1 MSNSEGYIL
10 TIEGCPYAFTTNGCE
25 NVFPVHPEWAGSW
38 FPLANILVNPSE
50 YVSWDERTLPIEG
63 DLEVSSIAFRLNDVY
78 YNSLTL
84 YDGTTFTGNI
94 LTELF
99 TRSTPRQSEYK
110 ITLSVVSSSQTSGI
124 PAGIDIFNE
133 VVLIDDPS
141 DAPAV
146 SYSPTQIQN
155 SYDLSGFISTARKPI
170 WIEDEAMY
178 AVGTTG
184 AGNETILIGTTVGVE
199 SGAGRGIYGTERKY
213 HRIDREGYQPEI
225 FFKHPLVIKRGCTL
239 WRVEDATDNS
249 ITSIYPIWNGFI
261 RNNPELSGDGGT
273 FILNAEHKWTF
284 YKNEALDYAGFG
296 SQNFSIPPDSYS
308 TTACYATFNDEN
320 VPAGTGV
327 AVPPAPA
334 IVPFFGDYARSYEK
348 FRNTA
353 ADAFRGRIVLSA
365 ISSFEALPQAV
376 GQRRSGEIWQM
387 LVEAVPSSTALRILC
402 QPVDDAAVSVGGW
415 YTGAVFCGRKQKIAL
430 VNDWCTTEELGNVAI
445 DYVEGSL
452 GNDYWLPYITS
463 RRSGFMPSAYTK
475 LNNYLGD
482 TNTTI
487 EAAFMAKGSDKTFV
501 FVPRNAQS
509 SFPGGAVQKVL
520 QGTINSYESETMDYA
535 AGALTLQ
542 HIEEELQFKPVI
554 KVSSNQRTTIET
566 IAATLLRPRSEIT
579 LLNHFS
585 SKDFDVSN
593 LDSLKNWV
601 GGIDPPIGGIIQWF
615 LTDETKF
622 FDFIKPYLK
631 LFSYIVVL
639 KNGRIGFNTYDTG
652 RQTDHTLTAT
662 DFIELPST
670 LSTLPENLFN
680 TLKIKVPNFPTEF
693 VYNDPLSKGRYKA
706 GNTQEI
712 ELPSRLWVGVSP
724 MQTAIYFQ
732 GIAKRLLSI
741 WGYPQ
746 FVAKFKTSLSKIDIE
761 LGSIVVISD
770 WLVPD
775 FSNIAPDR
783 GLVNRKSMVIGRTVD
798 LSKGEIEFTVVYQ
811 EVDQTSF
818 YSPCARIV
826 SAATVNAQTVITL
839 ERNYIKPTYKREPS
853 STVANAY
860 NLAPE
865 TSDYAG
871 SNRLLDYQVRFPNQT
886 QVVDDGGTATFFQ
899 NDVVEILSRDST
911 SYTTFPAYDETAP
924 NIQPVLKVVSTAN
937 ATFQITLNRNLAVDA
952 PSVFALINNARSA
965 VNPLGVITEIRY
977 APHVHCQD
985 SQQNDYAWIG
995 DITFESLDFP
1005 LPIPPATRVL
1015 AATQFSP

>member
-10 TIEGCPYAFTTNGCE
+10 TIDGCPYAFSTNGAE
-25 NVFPVHPEWAGSW
+25 NVFPSHPEWSNTW
-38 FPLANILVNPSE
+38 YVLPNILVNPNE

-63 DLEVSSIAFRLNDVY
+63 DLEVSSISFKLNDVY

-84 YDGTTFTGNI
+84 YDSTTFTGNL

-110 ITLSVVSSSQTSGI
+110 ITLSVVSSSATSGI

-141 DAPAV
+141 DSPAA

-155 SYDLSGFISTARKPI
+155 SYDLTGLVSTVVKPI

-178 AVGTTG
+178 AVGITG
-184 AGNETILIGTTVGVE
+184 TSNEIIQIGTTIGVE

-213 HRIDREGYQPEI
+213 HRLNTDGYQPEI
-225 FFKHPLVIKRGCTL
+225 FFKHPLIIKRGCTL
-239 WRVEDATDNS
+239 WRVNDATDNS
-249 ITSIYPIWNGFI
+249 ITSIYPIWNGFV
-261 RNNPELSGDGGT
+261 RNNPELSNDGGT

-284 YKNEALDYAGFG
+284 YKNEALDYAAFG

-308 TTACYATFNDEN
+308 TTACYATFNDN
-320 VPAGTGV
+320 DLPTGTGV

-334 IVPFFGDYARSYEK
+334 IVPFFGDYARSYQK
-348 FRNTA
+348 FRNIA
-353 ADAFRGRIVLSA
+353 SDAFRGRVVLSS
-365 ISSFEALPQAV
+365 ISSYEALPQAV
-376 GQRRSGEIWQM
+376 GVRRGGEFWQM
-387 LVEAVPSSTALRILC
+387 AITSVADSNALNIMC
-402 QPVDDAAVSVGGW
+402 SPVDPSAVSVSGW
-415 YTGAVFCGRKQKIAL
+415 YTGAIFCGRKQKLSL
-430 VNDWCTTEELGNVAI
+430 VNNWCTTEELGNVAI
-445 DYVEGSL
+445 DYVEGSS

-463 RRSGFMPSAYTK
+463 RRSGFMPSAYMK

-487 EAAFMAKGSDKTFV
+487 EAAFMSKGKDKTFV

-509 SFPGGAVQKVL
+509 SFPGIPVQKVL
-520 QGTINSYESETMDYA
+520 QGTINSYNSDTMDA
-535 AGALTLQ
+535 GAGALTTQ
-542 HIEEELQFKPVI
+542 FIEEELQFKPVI

-566 IAATLLRPRSEIT
+566 IAATLIRPRSEIT

-585 SKDFDVSN
+585 SKDFDLTN

-615 LTDETKF
+615 LSDETKF

-631 LFSYIVVL
+631 LFSYIAVL

-652 RQTDHTLTAT
+652 RQIDHTLIAS
-662 DFIELPST
+662 DFIQLPST

-680 TLKIKVPNFPTEF
+680 TLKIKVPNFPTQF
-693 VYNDPLSKGRYKA
+693 VYNDALSKGRYKA

-712 ELPSRLWVGVSP
+712 ELPARLWSGVSP
-724 MQTAIYFQ
+724 MQTVIYFQ

-746 FVAKFKTSLSKIDIE
+746 FVAKFKTSLSKINIE
-761 LGSIVVISD
+761 LGNIVVISD

-775 FSNIAPDR
+775 FSNIAPNR

-818 YSPCARIV
+818 YSPCARIL
-826 SAATVNAQTVITL
+826 SAATISSQTVLTL
-839 ERNYIKPTYKREPS
+839 ERNYIKPTYKREPNP
-853 STVANAY
+853 TVANVY

-871 SNRLLDYQVRFPNQT
+871 SNRLLDYQYRFPDET
-886 QVVDDGGTATFFQ
+886 QIVDDGGTNTFTT
-899 NDVVEILSRDST
+899 NDVVEIISRDNT
-911 SYTTFPAYDETAP
+911 SYSTFPAYDETAP
-924 NIQPVLKVVSTAN
+924 NIQPVLKVVSTDN
-937 ATFQITLNRNLAVDA
+937 RTFQITLNQNIATVS
-952 PSVFALINNARSA
+952 PSLFALMNNARTDI
-965 VNPLGVITEIRY
+965 NPTGNITEIRY
-977 APHVHCQD
+977 APHVHCQG

-995 DITFESLDFP
+995 DITYESLDYP
-1005 LPIPPATRVL
+1005 LPIPPAQRII

>member
-10 TIEGCPYAFTTNGCE
+10 TIEGCPYAFCTNGAE
-25 NVFPVHPEWAGSW
+25 IVVPQHPEWASTW
-38 FPLANILVNPSE
+38 FVLPNILVNPSE

-63 DLEVSSIAFRLNDVY
+63 DLEVSSIAFKLNDIY

-84 YDGTTFTGNI
+84 YDSTTFTGNI

-110 ITLSVVSSSQTSGI
+110 LTLSVVSSSATSGI

-141 DAPAV
+141 DSPAA

-155 SYDLSGFISTARKPI
+155 SYDLTGLVAGVVKPI

-184 AGNETILIGTTVGVE
+184 IANSTIQIGTVVGVE

-213 HRIDREGYQPEI
+213 HRISAEGYEPEI
-225 FFKHPLVIKRGCTL
+225 FFKHPLIIKRGCTL
-239 WRVEDATDNS
+239 WRVDDATNNS
-249 ITSIYPIWNGFI
+249 AASIYPIWNGFI

-284 YKNEALDYAGFG
+284 YKNEALDYAAFG
-296 SQNFSIPPDSYS
+296 SQNFSIPPDIYS
-308 TTACYATFNDEN
+308 VPACFATFNDDN
-320 VPAGTGV
+320 SIPGTGV

-334 IVPFFGDYARSYEK
+334 IEPNFGIYPTRWEK
-348 FRNTA
+348 FRNTSLE
-353 ADAFRGRIVLSA
+353 AFRGNIVNPLGTT
-365 ISSFEALPQAV
+365 SSEALPAAV
-376 GQRRSGEIWQM
+376 GLRRSGEFWQM
-387 LVEAVPSSTALRILC
+387 IIEGVPSSTALKILC
-402 QPVDDAAVSVGGW
+402 LPAGPTSVGGY
-415 YTGAVFCGRKQKIAL
+415 YTGAVFCGRRQTLAT
-430 VNDWCTTEELGNVAI
+430 VNNWCTTGQLGNVAI
-445 DYVEGSL
+445 DYVEGN
-452 GNDYWLPYITS
+452 NDYWMPYITS
-463 RRSGFMPSAYTK
+463 RRSGFMPTAYMR

-487 EAAFMAKGSDKTFV
+487 EAAFLAKGSDLTYV
-501 FVPRNAQS
+501 FVPRTPQS
-509 SFPGGAVQKVL
+509 SFGGPTQRYL
-520 QGTINSYESETMDYA
+520 QGTVNSYDSETMDSTA
-535 AGALTLQ
+535 TVGTIQ
-542 HIEEELQFKPVI
+542 FIEEELQFKPVI
-554 KVSSNQRTTIET
+554 KISSNQRTTIET

-585 SKDFDVSN
+585 SKDFDLTN

-631 LFSYIVVL
+631 LFSYIAVL

-652 RQTDHTLTAT
+652 RQTDHTLIAT

-712 ELPSRLWVGVSP
+712 ELPARLYAGVSP

-732 GIAKRLLSI
+732 SIAKRLLSI

-761 LGSIVVISD
+761 LGSIVVITD
-770 WLVPD
+770 WLVPN

-826 SAATVNAQTVITL
+826 SAATVNSQTVITL
-839 ERNYIKPTYKREPS
+839 EANYIKPTYKKEPS
-853 STVANAY
+853 TTVANVY
-860 NLAPE
+860 NNAPE

-871 SNRLLDYQVRFPNQT
+871 SNRLLDYQARFPNQT
-886 QVVDDGGTATFFQ
+886 QVADDGGTFTFTSG
-899 NDVVEILSRDST
+899 DTVEILSRDNT

-924 NIQPVLKVVSTAN
+924 NIQPVLKVISTDN
-937 ATFQITLNRNLAVDA
+937 ATRQITLNRNIAVDA
-952 PSVFALINNARSA
+952 PSLFSLMNNARSLI
-965 VNPLGVITEIRY
+965 NPLGFITEIRY

-985 SQQNDYAWIG
+985 SQQQEYAWIG

-1005 LPIPPATRVL
+1005 LPVPPATRIL
-1015 AATQFSP
+1015 SANQFSP